1 MSSQPP
7 YPMTTAA
14 AISEG
19 VVSTY
24 ILFSTEV
31 SFVHVFHSLFICR
44 IFFYNGIIATAS
56 IVSFV
61 LFSISVFSTDP
72 FFATLLIAYCSQV
85 VKLISFHKILLFAI
99 CMYMLP
105 WCSGQHACLASGRSV
120 VRIPVAVYIDEDMT
134 ANCEDKASHALGFH
148 DSNLSASHEF
158 KFCGRCFHA
167 MNKL

>member
-1 MSSQPP
+1 MMSSQPP

-105 WCSGQHACLASGRSV
+105 
-120 VRIPVAVYIDEDMT
+120 
-134 ANCEDKASHALGFH
+134 
-148 DSNLSASHEF
+148 
-158 KFCGRCFHA
+158 
-167 MNKL
+167 